1 MNKERLSYSLQDI
14 YNLTNTIIPALT
26 VLSILVGGLA
36 SFVYLNSLGASRLLL
51 DFSVQEFT
59 IIFIAYFIY
68 VAYFYLFMYSSSISY
83 HIFLNKYKCS
93 KNAKSIL
100 EKYFMISILILLCI
114 LTENNQSLYIKVIVS
129 LILILTFFYFLIRKL
144 KGIGYIRNNLV
155 KNIIFTFLLALD
167 LSPILFIFFVTI
179 FKDSLSFIYI
189 MFFISSFLMLIE
201 LNFELKFVADKLSVF
216 IVFIYPAS
224 LLFLFSLLIHELSMS
239 NDYNYFILI
248 LLLIASLIGNHLLM
262 KNAPGSVILSFI
274 LLILTIFISSKK
286 LDTHISY
293 TIFSVVGMA
302 DNKQRAYA
310 IDPGFLSD
318 SNIILDYKDNNKVK
332 YICSK
337 ALVISSKVYVFK
349 LHNKVYDKPNFYQ
362 IPIDKV
368 HVYQGESC
376 ES

>member
-1 MNKERLSYSLQDI
+1 MNKERLNYSLQDI

-36 SFVYLNSLGASRLLL
+36 SFVYFNSLGARQLLL

-302 DNKQRAYA
+302 DNKQRAYY
-310 IDPGFLSD
+310 IDSDFLRD
-318 SNIILDYKDNNKVK
+318 SNIILDYKDKNGFK

-337 ALVISSKVYVFK
+337 ALVISSKAYVFE
-349 LHNKVYDKPNFYQ
+349 LHNKVYNEPNFYQ
-362 IPIDKV
+362 VPIDKV
-368 HVYQGESC
+368 RVYQGEKCKS
-376 ES
+376 

>member
-1 MNKERLSYSLQDI
+1 MNKERLNYSLQDI

-68 VAYFYLFMYSSSISY
+68 MAYFYLFMYSSSISY

-100 EKYFMISILILLCI
+100 EKYLMLSILISLYI
-114 LTENNQSLYIKVIVS
+114 LTENNQSLCIKVIVS
-129 LILILTFFYFLIRKL
+129 LILIFTSFYFLIRKL
-144 KGIGYIRNNLV
+144 KGVGYIRNNLV
-155 KNIIFTFLLALD
+155 KHLIFTFLLALD
-167 LSPILFIFFVTI
+167 LSPLLFIFIVTI
-179 FKDSLSFIYI
+179 FKDSLSFIYV
-189 MFFISSFLMLIE
+189 MFAIVFFLML
-201 LNFELKFVADKLSVF
+201 FELILELKYVANRITIAILFV
-216 IVFIYPAS
+216 YPAL
-224 LLFLFSLLIHELSMS
+224 LLFLFSLLIHELSQS
-239 NDYNYFILI
+239 NNYNYFILI
-248 LLLIASLIGNHLLM
+248 SLLIPSLIGNHFLM
-262 KNAPGSVILSFI
+262 KNIPGSVILSFI
-274 LLILTIFISSKK
+274 LFTLTILISSNKF
-286 LDTHISY
+286 DTHISY

>member
-1 MNKERLSYSLQDI
+1 MNKERLNYSLQDI

-36 SFVYLNSLGASRLLL
+36 SFVYLNSLGARQLLL

-100 EKYFMISILILLCI
+100 KKYFMLSILILLYI
-114 LTENNQSLYIKVIVS
+114 LTENNPNLYIKVIVS

-144 KGIGYIRNNLV
+144 KGVGYIRNNLV
-155 KNIIFTFLLALD
+155 KHIIFTFLLALD

-179 FKDSLSFIYI
+179 FKNSLSFIYI
-189 MFFISSFLMLIE
+189 MFFLSSFLMLIE

-216 IVFIYPAS
+216 IVFIYPAA

-239 NDYNYFILI
+239 NNYNYFILI
-248 LLLIASLIGNHLLM
+248 LLLIASLIGNYLLM
-262 KNAPGSVILSFI
+262 ENTPGSVILSFI

-302 DNKQRAYA
+302 DNKQRAYY
-310 IDPGFLSD
+310 IDSDFLRD
-318 SNIILDYKDNNKVK
+318 SNIILDYKDKNRFK

-337 ALVISSKVYVFK
+337 ALVISSKTYVFK
-349 LHNKVYDKPNFYQ
+349 LHNKVYDEPNFYQ
-362 IPIDKV
+362 IPRDKV
-368 HVYQGESC
+368 HVYQGEECKS
-376 ES
+376 

>member
-1 MNKERLSYSLQDI
+1 MNKERLNYSLQDI

-36 SFVYLNSLGASRLLL
+36 SFVYLNSLGARQLLL

-100 EKYFMISILILLCI
+100 KKYFMLSILILLYI
-114 LTENNQSLYIKVIVS
+114 LTENNPNLYIKVIVS

-144 KGIGYIRNNLV
+144 KGVGYIRNNLV
-155 KNIIFTFLLALD
+155 KHIIFTFLLALD
-167 LSPILFIFFVTI
+167 LSPLLFIFFVTI
-179 FKDSLSFIYI
+179 FKNSLSFIYI
-189 MFFISSFLMLIE
+189 MFFLSSFLMLIE

-216 IVFIYPAS
+216 IVFIYPAA

-239 NDYNYFILI
+239 NNYNYFILI
-248 LLLIASLIGNHLLM
+248 LLLIASLIGNYLLM
-262 KNAPGSVILSFI
+262 ENTPGSVILSFI

-302 DNKQRAYA
+302 DNKQRAYY
-310 IDPGFLSD
+310 IDSDFLRD
-318 SNIILDYKDNNKVK
+318 SNIILDYKDKNRFK

-337 ALVISSKVYVFK
+337 ALVISSKTYVFK
-349 LHNKVYDKPNFYQ
+349 LHNKVYDEPNFYQ
-362 IPIDKV
+362 IPRDKV
-368 HVYQGESC
+368 HVYQGEECKS
-376 ES
+376 